1 MKMISVRQLPEFK
14 SQAIR
19 YFQQHWA
26 TEETLM
32 MYEDAITR
40 CIGAVNP
47 LPQWYLLMDNE
58 QILGWAVLG

>member
-32 MYEDAITR
+32 MYEDAIT
-40 CIGAVNP
+40 
-47 LPQWYLLMDNE
+47 
-58 QILGWAVLG
+58 